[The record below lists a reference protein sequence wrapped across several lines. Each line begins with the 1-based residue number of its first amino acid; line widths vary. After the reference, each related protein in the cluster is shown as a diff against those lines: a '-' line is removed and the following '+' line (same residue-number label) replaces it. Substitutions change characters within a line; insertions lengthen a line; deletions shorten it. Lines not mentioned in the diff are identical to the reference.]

1 MAIKITLDPGHGRT
15 GNPYPPQK
23 GYYEGTQMWK
33 LANFLKAE
41 LEKYGFQVV
50 TTRPNVNDDPS
61 LSARGQT
68 AGKNGS
74 ALFLSLH
81 SNAPASAS
89 DTKPTGSV
97 MYYSLTD
104 AKNKVFAD
112 KLGNKVSEVMGHYY
126 RGSLTR
132 EGSTKG
138 VDYYGV
144 IRASAQGGC
153 KMAILI
159 EHGFH
164 TNIKDSSFLI
174 VDANL
179 QKLALEEAKVIAQYF
194 GQETKENPSQVNPG
208 VLYRVQTGA
217 FSVKSNADA
226 LLAKVK
232 AAGFETY
239 MVKVNGLYKVQVG
252 AFSVKTNADAMAA
265 KLKAKGFDV
274 YITTESGTPVA
285 AEVPKEKPVAEIK
298 VGSKVMVKANAK
310 TYTGGNLSSFVY
322 KTVYDVIQM
331 NGDRVVIGLG
341 KAITAAVKKD
351 DLILK

>member
-33 LANFLKAE
+33 LANFLKTE
-41 LEKYGFQVV
+41 LEKYGFEVV
-50 TTRPNVNDDPS
+50 TTRPNLNDDPS

-74 ALFLSLH
+74 AMFISLH

-97 MYYSLTD
+97 IYYSLTD
-104 AKNKVFAD
+104 ANNKVFAD
-112 KLGNKVSEVMGHYY
+112 KLGKKVSEVMGHYY

-132 EGSTKG
+132 ASSSGA
-138 VDYYGV
+138 DYYGV
-144 IRASAQGGC
+144 IRAAAQSGC
-153 KMAILI
+153 KAAFIV

-164 TNIKDSSFLI
+164 TNIKDSAFLI

-179 QKLALEEAKVIAQYF
+179 QKLAVEEAKVIAQHF
-194 GQETKENPSQVNPG
+194 GQDTKEKPPQVNPG

-232 AAGFETY
+232 AAGFDTY

-252 AFSVKTNADAMAA
+252 AFRIKANADAMAA

-274 YITTESGTPVA
+274 YITTKGGTPVTI
-285 AEVPKEKPVAEIK
+285 ETPKAEIK
-298 VGSKVMVKANAK
+298 VGSKVMVKSGAK

-341 KAITAAVKKD
+341 KAITAAVKKG

>member
-33 LANFLKAE
+33 LANFLKVE

-50 TTRPNVNDDPS
+50 TTRPNLNDDPS

-81 SNAPASAS
+81 SNAPANAS

-112 KLGNKVSEVMGHYY
+112 KLGNKVSEIMGHYY

-132 EGSTKG
+132 VGSSG
-138 VDYYGV
+138 ADYYGV
-144 IRASAQGGC
+144 IRAAAQSGC
-153 KMAILI
+153 KAAFIL

-179 QKLALEEAKVIAQYF
+179 QILACEEANVIAQYF
-194 GQETKENPSQVNPG
+194 GQETKGKPPQVNPG

-217 FSVKSNADA
+217 FSVKANADA

-239 MVKVNGLYKVQVG
+239 MVQVNGLYKVQVG
-252 AFSVKTNADAMAA
+252 AYGVKSNADTMAA

-274 YITTESGTPVA
+274 YITTQGGTAVSSTPA
-285 AEVPKEKPVAEIK
+285 PKPVETIK
-298 VGSKVMVKANAK
+298 VGSKVMVKSGAK

-322 KTVYDVIQM
+322 KTVYDVIQIS
-331 NGDRVVIGLG
+331 GDRIVIGLG
-341 KAITAAVKKD
+341 KAVTAAVKKG

>member
-50 TTRPNVNDDPS
+50 TTRPNLNDDPS

-112 KLGNKVSEVMGHYY
+112 KLGNKVSEIMGHYY

-132 EGSTKG
+132 TGSSG
-138 VDYYGV
+138 ADYYGV
-144 IRASAQGGC
+144 IRAAAQSGC
-153 KMAILI
+153 KAAFIL

-179 QKLALEEAKVIAQYF
+179 KILACEEAKVIAQYF
-194 GQETKENPSQVNPG
+194 GQETKEKPPQVNPG

-226 LLAKVK
+226 LLVKVK

-252 AFSVKTNADAMAA
+252 AFSVKANADAMAA

-285 AEVPKEKPVAEIK
+285 AEAPKPIAEIK
-298 VGSKVMVKANAK
+298 VGSKVMVKSGAK

-322 KTVYDVIQM
+322 KTVYDVLQI
-331 NGDRVVIGLG
+331 NGNRVVIGLG
-341 KAITAAVKKD
+341 KAITAAVKKS